1 MNGVDIPPFTT
12 EKLLDNTRTL
22 FPAVIK
28 SRLPFGF
35 VIDGVLIPAVVD
47 NEPVTCTLSLRII
60 PAPLLLTCSGA

>member
-12 EKLLDNTRTL
+12 EKLLDKTRTL

-35 VIDGVLIPAVVD
+35 VIDGVLILLLVD
-47 NEPVTCTLSLRII
+47 NEPVTSTFEVNTDLPNPSM
-60 PAPLLLTCSGA
+60 